1 MPHYCPDYR
10 STDLFKGNYY
20 THTHKYYWLRL
31 AVHRCDPHEMIE
43 DEEEKM
49 KNKKCASREE

>member
-20 THTHKYYWLRL
+20 THKYSWLRL
-31 AVHRCDPHEMIE
+31 AVYRCDPHEMIQ
-43 DEEEKM
+43 DEEGKM